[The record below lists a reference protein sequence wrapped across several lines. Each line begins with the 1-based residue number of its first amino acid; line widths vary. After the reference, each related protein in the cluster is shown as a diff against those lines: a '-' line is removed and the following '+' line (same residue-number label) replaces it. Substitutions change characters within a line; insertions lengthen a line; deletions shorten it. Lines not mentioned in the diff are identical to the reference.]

1 MPKPP
6 QISAETPQ
14 ISLGTIKFLRF
25 PDDLRPQISMEI
37 LVPQILMC
45 FLADFVVSKSQRDCM
60 VGHDFRGS
68 FERDADLCKLIDL
81 CEKPLTPL
89 KYAKLLYDF
98 GNACHPDDW
107 EYISG
112 CFMSSLKSN
121 DDFQDFYTKF
131 KHMYEEICECD

>member
-1 MPKPP
+1 MTCDRCVS
-6 QISAETPQ
+6 QQTLWSVN
-14 ISLGTIKFLRF
+14 LR
-25 PDDLRPQISMEI
+25 EI
-37 LVPQILMC
+37 AWQV
-45 FLADFVVSKSQRDCM
+45 RN
-60 VGHDFRGS
+60 
-68 FERDADLCKLIDL
+68 ERDPDLCKLIDR

-112 CFMSSLKSN
+112 CFMSSLKSY

-131 KHMYEEICECD
+131 KYMYEEICECD